1 MLYLCIALHRSIPQL
16 FQINKKMTG
25 LKIGGVPEHFNLPW
39 RLAIEEGKLKDIGLD
54 LHWSDMSGGTG
65 QMIRGLET
73 GSIDIAVLLTEGI
86 TKAVLQ
92 GLDAKILQVFV
103 TSPLHWGI
111 HVPFKSDIKTVDQLE
126 AQTFAIS
133 REGSGSQLMAYVKA
147 DQEGWNISDLKFNVI
162 GDVYGGLWALE
173 NNEAQAFL
181 WEKYTTFP
189 YCEQGKCRYIDE
201 VVTPWPCFVIAV
213 SNKAYAK
220 HKDLLDK
227 MCTVVNHRAREIKK
241 DENTVEIISWRY
253 NLRSGQV
260 ANWLI
265 ETDWNYDGIEYPLAF
280 EKTVKYL
287 LKLKLINENEAFDW
301 RSKLFFN

>member
-1 MLYLCIALHRSIPQL
+1 MI
-16 FQINKKMTG
+16 G

-73 GSIDIAVLLTEGI
+73 GTIDIAVLLTEGI

-92 GLDAKILQVFV
+92 GLDARILQVYV

-111 HVPFKSDIKTVDQLE
+111 HVPFHSDIKKAEQLE
-126 AQTFAIS
+126 DKTFAIS

-147 DQEGWNISDLKFNVI
+147 DQEGWDINKLKFNVV

-173 NNEAQAFL
+173 NREAEAFL

-189 YCEQGKCRYIDE
+189 FCEQGKCRYIDE
-201 VVTPWPCFVIAV
+201 VVTPWPCFVVAV
-213 SNKAYAK
+213 SNKAYEK
-220 HKDLLDK
+220 YPELLNR
-227 MCTVVNHRAREIKK
+227 MCEVVNNRAREVKK
-241 DENTVEIISWRY
+241 DPNTVEVISWRY

-287 LKLKLINENEAFDW
+287 LKLNLITPGEAENW
-301 RSKLFFN
+301 RDKLFFN